1 MRYDLIQELA
11 FPLDP
16 ERLTGLL
23 QPYHTCTF
31 PSSWK
36 AAIGEFLN
44 PGASTGP
51 RSIPLR
57 DLTTAFSTFQPE
69 VIVNDARGDNQ
80 LWLGAASRPDDTAL
94 TALIHSG
101 IVTTAHTWAK
111 RYPRRQIQLDRL
123 PDLLAG
129 IDPTADLSWTTTD
142 PVPRPG
148 ETAGDPVF
156 RLLPDLLAAQL
167 VNDDFAVDHGGVT
180 TSRFQRI
187 TTDRGAELV
196 SWPPHYHPRR
206 KRRWPWS
213 YVIGLTVQTYPDNP
227 VPHLFVRIGLRRYA
241 SGKIFLKNYKR
252 ALSVAVKAP
261 APWYDGATPPMFA
274 RASMKWRPG
283 AYGRKEGF
291 WDWSD
296 DIVAVL
302 QRFHSGVALPAPAD
316 LASDALRHIPELPAY
331 EAGYETAVFYRTGFK
346 DKHPVGDGASAK
358 DRWRIFEA
366 LRGAL
371 DEHLRPVEPTARVL
385 GMSAPARPPAK
396 KNGLHI
402 DTRQVAA
409 ALGREVAFE
418 MWWQTTVIRDETL
431 ARLTDV
437 LQMPTLTPAADGE
450 SWTTEN
456 DDLCLT
462 VRTRALAERDLAG
475 KLAVDSTIMKKAD
488 RIRAA
493 ATARIGQ
500 IRDWVEPSRTAQPIL
515 VMVELDDGDAFTD
528 EDDPKFATR
537 VGAGRIGRNTQF
549 LVPYSATETASS
561 RRIRIEQSLREL
573 FVRHAGLPARRMQ
586 LGLDDEPLP
595 ANTRV
600 VGLWLVRK
608 NIPQT
613 AAYPIAVCCDPSQ
626 PVTKVRLPGDRTW
639 LPMHQALLRLTK
651 LQGDDALLDSKAVTM
666 FIDDLLEQ
674 LNNLDGPTLLLS
686 HSQNLRGMW
695 SNTSNGRLR
704 LDDLSTNIREQVP
717 ASTYRNIRF
726 VRVRTNLGNETPQHF
741 ALDEGKGENDNG
753 ELEKTS
759 LIGLSAG
766 LWRPASAHHR
776 LFFSTPD
783 KPATASKTSPKGSR
797 VEPRIKKSKDK
808 PDVEILDIGAEVWNP
823 QLVEYFV
830 AALQTG
836 DKPESWAAA
845 AHQFRYA
852 AAHFD
857 DPTLLALPLHLAR
870 KAGEY
875 LLPAYQIDS
884 KITETEG

>member
-16 ERLTGLL
+16 QRLTGLL
-23 QPYHTCTF
+23 RPYQTCTF
-31 PSSWK
+31 PAPWK
-36 AAIGEFLN
+36 AAIAEFLN

-51 RSIPLR
+51 RGIPLR

-69 VIVNDARGDNQ
+69 VVVNDARGDNQ
-80 LWLGAASRPDDTAL
+80 LWLGAATQPDDTAL

-101 IVTTAHTWAK
+101 IVTTAHEQAK
-111 RYPRRQIQLDRL
+111 RYPRKQIQLDRL
-123 PDLLAG
+123 PDLLAV
-129 IDPTADLSWTTTD
+129 IKPATDLSWTTTD

-167 VNDDFAVDHGGVT
+167 VNDGFTVDHGGVT

-187 TTDRGAELV
+187 TTGSGAELV

-227 VPHLFVRIGLRRYA
+227 VPHLFVRVGLRRYA

-283 AYGRKEGF
+283 AHGKKEGF
-291 WDWSD
+291 WDWRD

-302 QRFHSGVALPAPAD
+302 QRFHSGVTLPAPAD
-316 LASDALRHIPELPAY
+316 LASDALRHIPELPTY

-371 DEHLRPVEPTARVL
+371 QDHLRPVEPTARVL
-385 GMSAPARPPAK
+385 GVSAPARPPAK
-396 KNGLHI
+396 KDGLHI
-402 DTRQVAA
+402 DTRRVAA
-409 ALGREVAFE
+409 AISREVTFE
-418 MWWQTTVIRDETL
+418 VWWQTTVMRDETL
-431 ARLTDV
+431 TRLTDV
-437 LQMPTLTPAADGE
+437 LQMPALTPAADST
-450 SWTTEN
+450 SWTTQN
-456 DDLCLT
+456 DDLRLT
-462 VRTRALAERDLAG
+462 VHARALAERDLAG
-475 KLAVDSTIMKKAD
+475 KLAIDSTITKKTD
-488 RIRAA
+488 RIRVA
-493 ATARIGQ
+493 ATTRIGQ
-500 IRDWVEPSRTAQPIL
+500 IRDWLEPYRTTQPAL
-515 VMVELDDGDAFTD
+515 VMVELDDGDAFAD

-537 VGAGRIGRNTQF
+537 IGAGRTGRNTQF
-549 LVPYSATETASS
+549 LVPYRETETASN

-573 FVRHAGLPARRMQ
+573 FVRHAGLPARPMR

-595 ANTRV
+595 PTTRV

-608 NIPQT
+608 NTPQS
-613 AAYPIAVCCDPSQ
+613 AAYPIAVCCDPRQ

-651 LQGDDALLDSKAVTM
+651 LQGDDALLNSKQVTT
-666 FIDDLLEQ
+666 FIGDLLEQ

-695 SNTSNGRLR
+695 ANTTNGRLR
-704 LDDLSTNIREQVP
+704 LDDLSTNIHEQLP
-717 ASTYRNIRF
+717 ASKYPNIRF
-726 VRVRTNLGNETPQHF
+726 IRVRTNLGDETAQHF
-741 ALDEGKGENDNG
+741 AIAEGKTENDRG
-753 ELEKTS
+753 EQEKIS

-766 LWRPASAHHR
+766 LWKPSSAHHR

-797 VEPRIKKSKDK
+797 VEPRIKKSKDH
-808 PDVEILDIGAEVWNP
+808 PDVEILDIGADVWNP
-823 QLVEYFV
+823 QLAEYFV
-830 AALQTG
+830 AALQPG
-836 DKPESWAAA
+836 DKPDPWAAA

-852 AAHFD
+852 AAHYD

-875 LLPAYQIDS
+875 LLPAYQLDA
-884 KITETEG
+884 KITEADG